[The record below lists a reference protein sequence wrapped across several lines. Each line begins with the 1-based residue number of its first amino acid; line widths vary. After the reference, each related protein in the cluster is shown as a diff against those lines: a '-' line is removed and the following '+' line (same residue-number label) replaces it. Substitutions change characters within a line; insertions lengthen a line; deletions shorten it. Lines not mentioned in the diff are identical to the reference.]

1 MSKEIE
7 GVHVVPNIMAEFRM
21 LNWSLHIIVKRIS
34 LSIERYILFFNLF
47 FYRRIIAIQNFVVF
61 CQTST

>member
-7 GVHVVPNIMAEFRM
+7 GVHIVPNIMAEFRM
-21 LNWSLHIIVKRIS
+21 LNCSLHIIVKRIS
-34 LSIERYILFFNLF
+34 LSIERYIFFFNF